1 MDHYATKLWTRS
13 FTLICWSSFFLFMTF
28 YMLATALPLFVENSL
43 HGSRQQ
49 IGLAMTVFVAATVIC
64 RPIAGRLANRIG
76 NRPILLTG
84 LILFVATSLL
94 YYAIP
99 SLHMLL
105 ILRFVHGIGFGLAA
119 TASSTAA
126 ALLVPNSRKGEGIG
140 YFSLFMSLAMVLG
153 PFVGLTASEHSFTL
167 FFALCGLFALLA
179 LLSGILAKLP
189 ALDRAKRKEAG
200 SDTSWAR
207 SVFEPK
213 AVPIALTALVLAFA
227 YSGITTFLS
236 VYADELGLHKAA
248 SWFFV
253 CFALMIVIPRPFTG
267 RVFDRFGASVLIYPG
282 LVCFTTGMV
291 LLSQAHSSFTLLLS
305 GGILGLGY
313 GVLFPSYQT
322 LAIQAAPASTG
333 IAISTFF
340 VLFDS
345 GYGAG
350 SYFLGLLA
358 SYVHYNNMYL
368 CSAFLVGVST
378 ILYYRASKISVP
390 KDRHPAQPAEA

>member
-1 MDHYATKLWTRS
+1 MNHTAAKLWTRS

-43 HGSRQQ
+43 NGSRQE

-64 RPIAGRLANRIG
+64 RPIAGRLAVRIG

-84 LILFVATSLL
+84 LSLFMAASLL

-99 SLHMLL
+99 SLPMLL
-105 ILRFVHGIGFGLAA
+105 VLRFVHGIGFGLAA

-140 YFSLFMSLAMVLG
+140 YFSLFMSLAMVIG
-153 PFVGLTASEHSFTL
+153 PFAGLTASEHSFTL
-167 FFALCGLFALLA
+167 FFSLCGLFALLSLA
-179 LLSGILAKLP
+179 SGILAKLP
-189 ALDRAKRKEAG
+189 AVNTTRGNLAAA
-200 SDTSWAR
+200 DTRWIR
-207 SVFEPK
+207 SIFEPK

-236 VYADELGLHKAA
+236 VYADELGLHKTA

-267 RVFDRFGASVLIYPG
+267 RLFDRYGASVLIYPG
-282 LVCFTTGMV
+282 LVSFTAGMV
-291 LLSQAHSSFTLLLS
+291 LLSQAHSPFTLLLS

-358 SYVHYNNMYL
+358 SYVHYSNMYL
-368 CSAFLVGVST
+368 YSAFLVGISAL
-378 ILYYRASKISVP
+378 LYYRASKTALLKGQQPV
-390 KDRHPAQPAEA
+390 QPAEA